1 MADEDRDREKLAH
14 VEEAREDGETRD
26 VYLRDGR
33 TLTISG
39 RSDGELVEIRGSSGQ
54 VEVRIV
60 LTDKGPVL
68 QMESVRLELRAEEAV
83 EIASKRVEIKA
94 SEEIE
99 VEAEGD
105 VRVKGKMIWLN

>member
-1 MADEDRDREKLAH
+1 MSDDDERHKLGH
-14 VEEAREDGETRD
+14 VAETTETAETRD

-33 TLTISG
+33 TLKISEQAG
-39 RSDGELVEIRGSSGQ
+39 GELVEIRGSSGQ
-54 VEVRIV
+54 LEVRIV

-94 SEEIE
+94 SEEID
-99 VEAEGD
+99 VKAEGD
-105 VRVKGKMIWLN
+105 VRVKGKIIWLN